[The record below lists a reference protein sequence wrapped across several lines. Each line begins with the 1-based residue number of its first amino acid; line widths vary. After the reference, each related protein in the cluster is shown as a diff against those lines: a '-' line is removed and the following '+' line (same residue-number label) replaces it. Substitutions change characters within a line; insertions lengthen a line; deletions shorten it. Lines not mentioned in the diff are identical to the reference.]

1 MLECTFVLFIVVCN
15 VVFASFIY
23 SSYENFISSIT
34 NFDRYMIHRT
44 TYNGKQLVEIE
55 NLENE
60 EATLKKGLERLKD
73 GL

>member
-1 MLECTFVLFIVVCN
+1 
-15 VVFASFIY
+15 
-23 SSYENFISSIT
+23 
-34 NFDRYMIHRT
+34 MIHRT